1 MLHNTDAKVPVDLQS
16 ADESMSESSDSDNL
30 TVTSETITR
39 KQKVYDPMRSEKIT
53 SIKVK

>member
-1 MLHNTDAKVPVDLQS
+1 MLYNTDAKVPVDLQS